1 MTNFPFGDDFMPQFL
16 NDIMGMMSSSNDSYL
31 QIAQQLAFSIV
42 SKGSRQA
49 TADPKLR
56 LSMEPLVDLVT
67 MRIETLLEEQ
77 NWTNLLSVK
86 PQFEF
91 VSPEIWIEKSF
102 KELSDLLSEIAES
115 FLMKESDNTEL
126 NQVESDTESNPQD
139 QFKNLLANVF
149 QMTAPASL
157 GMQIGS
163 IFGHYAL
170 NSFGSYDLNI
180 PRNTNTIMVI
190 ADNIDS
196 FATEWSVDL
205 NDATIWTL
213 TRQIIAHLIL
223 RQSSIRTTFI
233 TLISR
238 HALGLR
244 VGTEKLSDQLKNF
257 DFTDLSTIENMFNNQ
272 ESVFEIEP
280 SLIHEQTT
288 KELAVLIAL
297 TEALIENI
305 SELIDVNTVGKSNV
319 IKEAVLRY
327 KTQFNNLI
335 PLTETLFGYYFD
347 EELFGNGNEFVQTLL
362 QDSNENW
369 IQILL
374 KSEDNLPNE
383 TELCSPEAWKLRVKS
398 EN

>member
-1 MTNFPFGDDFMPQFL
+1 
-16 NDIMGMMSSSNDSYL
+16 MGMMSSSNDSYL

-42 SKGSRQA
+42 SKGSSQA

-86 PQFEF
+86 PHFEF

-126 NQVESDTESNPQD
+126 NQVESDSESNPQD

-180 PRNTNTIMVI
+180 PRNTDTIMVI

-196 FATEWSVDL
+196 FATAWSVDL

-347 EELFGNGNEFVQTLL
+347 EEMFDNGNKFVQTLL

-369 IQILL
+369 IQVLL
-374 KSEDNLPNE
+374 NSEDNLPSE
-383 TELCSPEAWKLRVKS
+383 TELCSPETWKLRVKS